1 MTVFDYIQGNT
12 REVVLVDGNFSIY
25 QNHLG
30 RSRETEVDYPRV
42 KVVLV
47 DGI

>member
-1 MTVFDYIQGNT
+1 M
-12 REVVLVDGNFSIY
+12 VLVDGNISIY

-30 RSRETEVDYPRV
+30 RWRETEVDYPRV
-42 KVVLV
+42 NLFKNRSQPLSTKVVLV

>member
-1 MTVFDYIQGNT
+1 MS
-12 REVVLVDGNFSIY
+12 LVDGNFSVY

-42 KVVLV
+42 NLFKNRSQPLSTKVVLV